1 LLENI
6 KEFFGIHA
14 KLSRVTKI
22 ICGLLPFFLLVGGY
36 VMLSNMRLK
45 ANPKDKLTP
54 SISKMVQ
61 GVKQMAFTKDKR
73 TGDYL
78 MLKDTISSLRRLL
91 IGLGLAAVVG
101 LLLGL
106 NAGALPWLNAT
117 TVPVIKFLSII
128 PPLAVLPIL
137 FITFGV
143 GEVGKVVLIFLG
155 SVFVITR
162 DKCHEVQHIP
172 VEEIVKAQTLGA
184 SQFQVVYRII
194 LPQVMP
200 RLLVM
205 VRFCLGAAWVFLIA
219 SEAIASTDGLG
230 YRIFLVRRYLA
241 MYIIIPYVL
250 WITFLGYTLDTM
262 LRWFIEW
269 KYSWYL
275 DSRKKG

>member
-1 LLENI
+1 MLENI